1 MALKPRELLW
11 NEVNLKQK
19 TMSINLLEMLNS
31 QLGSSVI
38 QQASKFLGEDE
49 AKTQSAMGAILPSIL
64 GSLVQKSATPN
75 GPSEIMDMV
84 SKGNFDGSI
93 FNNIGSMFGGGESSS
108 TMMNIGTSL
117 LKGLVGNKLGT
128 LIDVVA
134 SVSGLKKN
142 SSSSLLSM
150 AAPLVMGMIG
160 KVIKSKGL
168 NAAGLAK
175 MLLGQTKFIKDALP
189 TEISNAMGFAN
200 LGEGMTERVTNTAK
214 AVGNTVTDTT
224 ETAAA
229 AGGGM
234 MRKLI
239 SWGIPILLVLG
250 GLYFVRGCG
259 DNPISNAAG
268 GVLDAAGDVTTNVA
282 DATKDAA
289 GKVADV
295 TKDAAG
301 TVADATKDA
310 AGAAA
315 DMAGEAADAVGD
327 AASAAFDK
335 MKAGAKKALEGVNF
349 VAGSVGER
357 FANLLGGDEDPV
369 GKSFSFSNLTFASG
383 SSNIDGSSKVE
394 VENLAKVLNAYSTIK
409 VEIQGHTDNTGDAA
423 KNKTLSQA
431 RADAVKA
438 MLMNLGV
445 SGDRIST
452 KGYGSEN
459 PTASNDTPEGRK
471 QNRRIEVKVTAK

>member
-1 MALKPRELLW
+1 
-11 NEVNLKQK
+11 
-19 TMSINLLEMLNS
+19 MSINLLEMLNS

-49 AKTQSAMGAILPSIL
+49 SKTQSAMGAILPSIL
-64 GSLVQKSATPN
+64 GSLVQKSATPS
-75 GPSEIMDMV
+75 GPSGIMDMI

-93 FNNIGSMFGGGESSS
+93 FNNIGSMFAGGDSSS
-108 TMMNIGTSL
+108 SMMNIGTSL

-134 SVSGLKKN
+134 NVSGLKKN

-168 NAAGLAK
+168 NTAGLAK
-175 MLLGQTKFIKDALP
+175 MLLGQSKFIKDALP
-189 TEISNAMGFAN
+189 SEISNAMGFAN
-200 LGEGMTERVTNTAK
+200 LGEGMTEKMTNTAK
-214 AVGNTVTDTT
+214 AVGSTVTDTA
-224 ETAAA
+224 EVAAA

-234 MRKLI
+234 LKKLM

-250 GLYFVRGCG
+250 GLYMARGCG

-268 GVLDAAGDVTTNVA
+268 EVLDAAGDVTTNVA

-301 TVADATKDA
+301 TVVDATKDA
-310 AGAAA
+310 GAAAA
-315 DMAGEAADAVGD
+315 DMAGDAADAVGD
-327 AASAAFDK
+327 AASNAFDA
-335 MKAGAKKALEGVNF
+335 MKAGAKKALEGVSF

-357 FANLLGGDEDPV
+357 FSNLLAGDEDPI
-369 GKSFSFSNLTFASG
+369 GKSFSF
-383 SSNIDGSSKVE
+383 
-394 VENLAKVLNAYSTIK
+394 
-409 VEIQGHTDNTGDAA
+409 
-423 KNKTLSQA
+423 
-431 RADAVKA
+431 
-438 MLMNLGV
+438 
-445 SGDRIST
+445 
-452 KGYGSEN
+452 
-459 PTASNDTPEGRK
+459 
-471 QNRRIEVKVTAK
+471 